1 MRSREASSAMADNL
15 PLDGVRVVELGEG
28 ISAAFCTRMLAG
40 LGAEVWKI
48 EPPGRGDTAR
58 HTPDFDGRDF
68 DPEAN
73 PLFLYLNTGKK
84 SITLNLEDP
93 RGRELLIALVGKA
106 NCVTENLRHHEWAA
120 LGIEPARLRA
130 NLPALVVTSIT
141 PFGQTGPYRDFE
153 VTNLIEF
160 AMGGQMALTGEPSRE
175 PLVNGGSQAEYQGG
189 LHALCGTLG
198 ALARA
203 NATGRGEHL
212 DISIVECQASTLET
226 ANPAT
231 VSQSTATSD
240 QWNMRRGNIVS
251 ASWGLYQVKDGYAG
265 LYYLPRQYAKLPDL
279 IEWPEMLQ
287 DERFK
292 DPQTALQVNDE
303 LIAIVSAYFLEHSK
317 FELFERAA
325 SMKGCV
331 GFVATVPEVLNSPQE
346 AARNFFARVEHPRAG
361 TYTEPTAPWILTD
374 NERDLPFRIAGPA
387 PLLGQHTAE
396 VLSAELGLSE
406 AKLAELSNA
415 GVI

>member
-1 MRSREASSAMADNL
+1 MGENL
-15 PLDGVRVVELGEG
+15 PLSEVRVVELGEG

-48 EPPGRGDTAR
+48 EPPGRGDRAR
-58 HTPDFDGRDF
+58 RTPDLDGCEC

-73 PLFLYLNTGKK
+73 PLFLYLNIGKK
-84 SITLNLEDP
+84 SVALNLQDR
-93 RGRELLIALVGKA
+93 RGRELLMALVGKV
-106 NCVTENLRHHEWAA
+106 NCVVENMRSREWAV
-120 LGIEPARLRA
+120 LGMEPGRLRA
-130 NLPALVVTSIT
+130 NLPTLVVTSIT

-189 LHALCGTLG
+189 LHALPGTLA

-203 NATGRGEHL
+203 GATGQGEHL
-212 DISIVECQASTLET
+212 DVSIVECQASTLET

-231 VSQSTATSD
+231 VALDSATSA
-240 QWNMRRGNIVS
+240 QWKTRRGNIIS
-251 ASWGLYQVKDGYAG
+251 ATWALYQVKDGYAG
-265 LYYLPRQYAKLPDL
+265 LYYLPRQYSKLPDL
-279 IEWPEMLQ
+279 IEWPEMLH

-292 DPQTALQVNDE
+292 DPQTALQRSDE
-303 LIAIVSAYFLEHSK
+303 LVAIVSAYFLEHGK

-325 SMKGCV
+325 SQKGCV
-331 GFVATVPEVLNSPQE
+331 GFVATLPEVLSSPQE
-346 AARNFFARVEHPRAG
+346 AARNFFARVTHPRAG
-361 TYTEPTAPWILTD
+361 TYTEPTAPWILND
-374 NERDLPFRIAGPA
+374 GERDLQFRIAGPA
-387 PLLGQHTAE
+387 PLLGQHTAQ
-396 VLSAELGLSE
+396 VLGGELGLSDSNL
-406 AKLAELSNA
+406 KELSQA